1 MTDEDFI
8 EKRAVFS
15 QFPVDILCSLFPSP
29 LPPPCV
35 CAITA
40 DCLKS
45 IKMVVGWWKLWGWD
59 DGSLN
64 ARFASHK
71 SAPVLCRH
79 VTAASRNNSYRC
91 AAGRSMMAFAEIR
104 IWWVLTGRRGGGRL
118 DSIQWERRG
127 GGNNGWLLVKKKR
140 AGAVA
145 IQKREDIRWKN
156 YVLVIIITTEHKT
169 QTNKT
174 FLAKGP

>member
-29 LPPPCV
+29 LSSPPLCV

-71 SAPVLCRH
+71 SPPVLCRH

-91 AAGRSMMAFAEIR
+91 AVGRSMMAFAEIR

-127 GGNNGWLLVKKKR
+127 GGNNGWLLVKKKKKKKSR
-140 AGAVA
+140 CCSYTKKGRYKVE
-145 IQKREDIRWKN
+145 KLCFSHNNNNW
-156 YVLVIIITTEHKT
+156 T
-169 QTNKT
+169 QDSN
-174 FLAKGP
+174 